1 MVGRKEEQRG
11 KVILG
16 KEKLFLETSKS
27 VLKAQN
33 GMNAE
38 LHVEL
43 MEPRTGK

>member
-11 KVILG
+11 KL
-16 KEKLFLETSKS
+16 EFLRAREVFEMFKS

-38 LHVEL
+38 LQLCV
-43 MEPRTGK
+43 R